1 MNHIGSNTDS
11 SEDSDKSLLIL
22 IVSRGFSL
30 FGFPV
35 PLCAVVGGSEMA
47 RFLWVNAE
55 ASQRITEEMYWFNLL
70 RSKCPCW
77 GGNQRS
83 ENANPL
89 ETHSEDLLEN
99 DW

>member
-1 MNHIGSNTDS
+1 
-11 SEDSDKSLLIL
+11 
-22 IVSRGFSL
+22 
-30 FGFPV
+30 
-35 PLCAVVGGSEMA
+35 MA

-55 ASQRITEEMYWFNLL
+55 ASQRIAEEMYWFNLL

-89 ETHSEDLLEN
+89 ETDSEDLLEN